1 MNIKHCKT
9 LRLAAAVA
17 GVVSTGLAEAAIDEI
32 VITANKREQSLQ
44 DVPIS
49 VSVTSG
55 ETIQQSSIVDLID
68 LQTAVPSLRVNQ
80 LQSSAQTNFIIRGYG
95 NGANNPGIEPAV
107 SVYIDGVPRT
117 RSASSL
123 ADLPTVERVE
133 VLSGPQSTLFGKNAS
148 AGVISV
154 TTMLP
159 EDEFGGMIEATA
171 GNYGSQIIKG
181 TITGPLSDTVSY
193 RLSAS
198 DNSADGYATNITTS
212 DSINSRDRSAIRG
225 QLLIEP
231 SDDLS
236 IRIIADYNEIDEV
249 CCAASSLAY
258 GAPAGVS
265 SALAATRGFATTP
278 VDPWARNLAMNENP
292 TNKLEGKGLSVQFD
306 YDLGYATLTSI
317 SSLREQ
323 SLKST
328 FDADFSAALLVD
340 ENRVDYDFETF
351 TQEIRLTSNCDGDL
365 QWMVGAFHSDEDVE
379 TFRNVTFGEDLRSYA
394 DFLVQG
400 GFAAAGMSGNLDTVA
415 TSMVLW
421 QTIQAEIAA
430 TGNVALA
437 GLLSPTADPA
447 EVGAYL
453 MGGNITGASLM
464 PSINAL
470 SYSFYAPGTGDVA
483 EKFTMNGVATSVFGQ
498 FYYFL
503 SEKLTATLGLN
514 YTEDEK
520 TVVSDV
526 TIIDSFASLPLAGG
540 HFNSLVGL
548 QFFPGFPNYPNTDE
562 SGIFKSDDL
571 THTFRLA
578 YDLSETMTVYAGHS
592 TGFKAASVNLSVD
605 GRTPGNRAADPEEA
619 TSIEV
624 GLKAVFDN
632 GYFNIAYFE
641 QSIEGFQSN
650 VFSGTGF
657 NLENAGKE
665 THKGVEFDGMFA
677 LSENLV
683 LGLSG
688 IAIDPVYDS
697 FVNGTCDTTG
707 LAEARY
713 QCAPGAQ
720 TVDLSGL
727 QPAGVH
733 ELSVNAN
740 AVYSFVLA
748 GGVEGFFRVEY
759 VHEKD
764 INIADLIPFSLAS
777 RGTDNLNASLGFS
790 SANGGWDAMLWGRN
804 LTDHESLISAFP
816 TTASPGSFSGYP
828 NAPRTYGL
836 TVRKNF

>member
-1 MNIKHCKT
+1 MYTKQCKL
-9 LRLAAAVA
+9 LRMAAAVA
-17 GVVSTGLAEAAIDEI
+17 GVVSTGLAQAAIDEI

-159 EDEFGGMIEATA
+159 DDQFGGMIEATA

-198 DNSADGYATNITTS
+198 DNSADGYATNITTG
-212 DSINSRDRSAIRG
+212 DSVNSRDRSAIRG

-236 IRIIADYNEIDEV
+236 IRVIADYNEIDEV

-258 GAPAGVS
+258 GAAAGVS
-265 SALAATRGFATTP
+265 SALAAARGFATTP

-317 SSLREQ
+317 SSVREQ

-340 ENRVDYDFETF
+340 ENRVDYAFETF
-351 TQEIRLTSNCDGDL
+351 TQELRLTSNGDGDL

-379 TFRNVTFGEDLRSYA
+379 TFRNVTFGEDLRTYA

-400 GFAAAGMSGNLDTVA
+400 GFAAAGLSGNLDTVA
-415 TSMVLW
+415 TAMVLG

-437 GLLSPTADPA
+437 ALLSPTADPA
-447 EVGAYL
+447 AVAAYL
-453 MGGNITGASLM
+453 LGDNITGASLM
-464 PSINAL
+464 PSINGL
-470 SYSFYAPGTGDVA
+470 SSSFYAPGTGDVA

-498 FYYFL
+498 FDYFL

-526 TIIDSFASLPLAGG
+526 TIVDTFAALPLAGG
-540 HFNSLVGL
+540 PFNSLVGL
-548 QFFPGFPNYPNTDE
+548 QFFPGFPNYPNTEE
-562 SGIFKSDDL
+562 SGIFKSNDL

-578 YDLSETMTVYAGHS
+578 YDLNETMTLYAGHS
-592 TGFKAASVNLSVD
+592 TGFKAVSVNMSVD

-619 TSIEV
+619 TNIEV

-713 QCAPGAQ
+713 QCAPGER

-790 SANGGWDAMLWGRN
+790 SANGSWDAMLWGRN

-828 NAPRTYGL
+828 NAPRTYGVTL
-836 TVRKNF
+836 RKNF

>member
-1 MNIKHCKT
+1 MDIINSKT
-9 LRLAAAVA
+9 LRL
-17 GVVSTGLAEAAIDEI
+17 SAAIASLMTAGITQAAIEEI
-32 VITANKREQSLQ
+32 VVTANKREQSLQ

-68 LQTAVPSLRVNQ
+68 LQSAVPSLRVNQ

-154 TTMLP
+154 STMMP

-171 GNYGSQIIKG
+171 GNYGSQIVKG
-181 TITGPLSDTVSY
+181 TITGPLSDTISF

-198 DNSADGYATNITTS
+198 DNSADGYATNITTGENV
-212 DSINSRDRSAIRG
+212 NSRDRSAIRG

-231 SDDLS
+231 SEDLS
-236 IRIIADYNEIDEV
+236 IRIIADYNEIDEI
-249 CCAASSLAY
+249 CCAASSLVY
-258 GAPAGVS
+258 GAAAGVA
-265 SALAATRGFATTP
+265 SALAGARGFATAP
-278 VDPWARNLAMNENP
+278 VDPWARNLTMNESP
-292 TNKLEGKGLSVQFD
+292 SNKLEGKGLSVQFD

-317 SSLREQ
+317 SSVREQ

-328 FDADFSAALLVD
+328 FDADFTAALLVD

-351 TQEIRLTSNCDGDL
+351 TQELRLTSNGEGDL
-365 QWMVGAFHSDEDVE
+365 QWMVGAFHSDEDVA
-379 TFRNVTFGEDLRSYA
+379 TFRNVTFGEDLRPYA
-394 DFLVQG
+394 DFLVQA
-400 GFAAAGMSGNLDTVA
+400 GFAAAGMAGNLDTVA
-415 TSMVLW
+415 TSMVLG

-437 GLLSPTADPA
+437 ALLSPTADPA
-447 EVGAYL
+447 AVGAYL
-453 MGGNITGASLM
+453 LGGNITGASLM
-464 PSINAL
+464 PSISGL
-470 SYSFYAPGTGDVA
+470 SNSFYAPGTGAVA
-483 EKFTMNGVATSVFGQ
+483 EKFNMNGVATSVFGQ
-498 FYYFL
+498 FDYYL
-503 SEKLTATLGLN
+503 TEKLTATLGLN

-526 TIIDSFASLPLAGG
+526 TIVDTFAALPLAGG
-540 HFNSLVGL
+540 PFNSLVGL
-548 QFFPGFPNYPNTDE
+548 QFFPAYPNYPNTDE

-571 THTFRLA
+571 THTLRVA
-578 YDLSETMTVYAGHS
+578 YEINETMTIYAGHS
-592 TGFKAASVNLSVD
+592 TGFKAASVNMSVD
-605 GRTPGNRAADPEEA
+605 GRTPGKRAAYPEEA
-619 TSIEV
+619 TNIEI

-677 LSENLV
+677 LSESLV

-713 QCAPGAQ
+713 QCEPGKS

-733 ELSVNAN
+733 ELSINAN
-740 AVYSFVLA
+740 AVYSFALSGDVQ
-748 GGVEGFFRVEY
+748 GFFRVEY

-764 INIADLIPFSLAS
+764 INIADLIPFSLAN

-790 SANGGWDAMLWGRN
+790 SENGGWDAMLWGRN

-836 TVRKNF
+836 TLRKHF

>member
-1 MNIKHCKT
+1 
-9 LRLAAAVA
+9 
-17 GVVSTGLAEAAIDEI
+17 
-32 VITANKREQSLQ
+32 
-44 DVPIS
+44 
-49 VSVTSG
+49 
-55 ETIQQSSIVDLID
+55 
-68 LQTAVPSLRVNQ
+68 
-80 LQSSAQTNFIIRGYG
+80 
-95 NGANNPGIEPAV
+95 
-107 SVYIDGVPRT
+107 
-117 RSASSL
+117 
-123 ADLPTVERVE
+123 
-133 VLSGPQSTLFGKNAS
+133 
-148 AGVISV
+148 
-154 TTMLP
+154 
-159 EDEFGGMIEATA
+159 
-171 GNYGSQIIKG
+171 
-181 TITGPLSDTVSY
+181 
-193 RLSAS
+193 
-198 DNSADGYATNITTS
+198 
-212 DSINSRDRSAIRG
+212 
-225 QLLIEP
+225 
-231 SDDLS
+231 
-236 IRIIADYNEIDEV
+236 
-249 CCAASSLAY
+249 
-258 GAPAGVS
+258 
-265 SALAATRGFATTP
+265 
-278 VDPWARNLAMNENP
+278 
-292 TNKLEGKGLSVQFD
+292 
-306 YDLGYATLTSI
+306 
-317 SSLREQ
+317 LREQ

-351 TQEIRLTSNCDGDL
+351 TQEIRLTSNGDGDL

-415 TSMVLW
+415 TSMVLG

-470 SYSFYAPGTGDVA
+470 SSSFYAPGTGDVA

-498 FYYFL
+498 FDYFL

-540 HFNSLVGL
+540 PFNSLVGL